1 MNRLVHTSE
10 WGTCQLREGHYVDE
24 KGPMALWLERQ
35 GEVIAKISVNLPGSE
50 QLPERCFYLK
60 WWGENWRT
68 SMNVV
73 ESGWVKV
80 RSEFPL
86 AKSGHV
92 TAIPVFEL
100 LEAKQSLNEAAQ
112 MMKDWE
118 VILQKEQT

>member
-1 MNRLVHTSE
+1 
-10 WGTCQLREGHYVDE
+10 
-24 KGPMALWLERQ
+24 MALWLERQ
-35 GEVIAKISVNLPGSE
+35 GEVIAKISVNLPGRSE

-60 WWGENWRT
+60 WWGENWLT

-86 AKSGHV
+86 AKSGRV